1 MDDAEARWRP
11 IPSTPMESMPQRRTY
26 PYWMADGIIAVGLA
40 LIAVF
45 QLANAGEGL
54 QGLFRRAPDG
64 WAYLLAL
71 TQTLP
76 LAFRRIRPIPVLFIV
91 AGSFMID
98 RGLDYP
104 SSIAVAGVLFAFHS
118 LGSELPRRQSLVI
131 GLGAAGV
138 LTLFTLSG
146 VAYNESVDF
155 GTVLLVLVGSVLP
168 LFLGREV
175 HERRRYLTELE
186 ERTKLLERDREE
198 RARRAVREERARIA
212 RELHDVVA
220 HEMTVMTIQAAAA
233 SRVLDRD
240 PDKAAEALTAIEEA
254 GHDAL
259 AEMRRLLGLL
269 RTEEQTAT
277 RSPQPGLARLDGLV
291 EQMAE
296 AGLSIDVVI
305 AGTPR
310 PLPAGIDLSAYRII
324 QESLT
329 NTLKHGGP
337 AVRAKVQLE
346 FADRE
351 LGLEVTDDGRGAA
364 EALATQDGGG
374 HGLLGM
380 QERVA
385 LLGGEFSS
393 GPRSGGG
400 YKVTARIPVPA

>member
-1 MDDAEARWRP
+1 
-11 IPSTPMESMPQRRTY
+11 METMPQRRTY
-26 PYWMADGIIAVGLA
+26 PYWMADGIIAAGLA
-40 LIAVF
+40 LISVF
-45 QLANAGEGL
+45 QLAWSNEAV
-54 QGLFRRAPDG
+54 QDLFRREPDG

-71 TQTLP
+71 AQTLP
-76 LAFRRIRPIPVLFIV
+76 LTFRRIRPIPVLFIV

-104 SSIAVAGVLFAFHS
+104 STIAVTGVLFAFHAI
-118 LGSELPRRQSLVI
+118 GSELPRRQSLVI
-131 GLGAAGV
+131 GLSTAGV

-146 VAYNESVDF
+146 VAYNESVEF
-155 GTVLLVLVGSVLP
+155 GTVILVLIGSILP

-186 ERTKLLERDREE
+186 ARTKLLERDREE

-233 SRVLDRD
+233 SRVLDSN
-240 PDKAAEALTAIEEA
+240 PSQAAEALTAIEAA

-269 RTEEQTAT
+269 RTDEQPAN
-277 RSPQPGLARLDGLV
+277 RSPQPGLQRLDGLV
-291 EQMAE
+291 EQMVE
-296 AGLSIDVVI
+296 AGLSIEVI
-305 AGTPR
+305 VEGTPR
-310 PLPAGIDLSAYRII
+310 PLPAGIDLNAYRII

-337 AVRAKVQLE
+337 DVSAQVHLE
-346 FADRE
+346 FTDQE
-351 LGLEVTDDGRGAA
+351 LGIEVTDDGRGAA
-364 EALATQDGGG
+364 EALSADDGG

-380 QERVA
+380 QERIA
-385 LLGGEFSS
+385 LLNGDFSS
-393 GPRSGGG
+393 GPRGGGG
-400 YKVTARIPVPA
+400 YRVAARIPVPV

>member
-1 MDDAEARWRP
+1 
-11 IPSTPMESMPQRRTY
+11 MPQRRNY

-45 QLANAGEGL
+45 QLAGSSSAL
-54 QGLFRRAPDG
+54 QDLFRREPDG

-71 TQTLP
+71 AQTLP
-76 LAFRRIRPIPVLFIV
+76 LTFRRIRPIPVLFIV

-104 SSIAVAGVLFAFHS
+104 STIAVTGILFAFHAI
-118 LGSELPRRQSLVI
+118 GSELPRRQSLVI
-131 GLGAAGV
+131 GLATAGV

-146 VAYNESVDF
+146 VAYNESVEF
-155 GTVLLVLVGSVLP
+155 GTVLLVLVGSILP

-198 RARRAVREERARIA
+198 RARRAVRDERARIA

-220 HEMTVMTIQAAAA
+220 HEMTVMTIQATAA
-233 SRVLDRD
+233 SRVLESD
-240 PDKAAEALTAIEEA
+240 PGKAAEALTAIEAA

-269 RTEEQTAT
+269 RTEEQPAN

-291 EQMAE
+291 EQMVE
-296 AGLSIDVVI
+296 AGLSIDVVV

-310 PLPAGIDLSAYRII
+310 PLPAGIDLNAYRII

-337 AVRAKVQLE
+337 DVRAQVQLE

-351 LGLEVTDDGRGAA
+351 LGIEITDDGRGAA
-364 EALATQDGGG
+364 AEALSTDDGG

-380 QERVA
+380 QERIA
-385 LLGGEFSS
+385 LLDGEFSS

-400 YKVTARIPVPA
+400 YRVAARIPVPA

>member
-1 MDDAEARWRP
+1 
-11 IPSTPMESMPQRRTY
+11 METMPQRRNY

-45 QLANAGEGL
+45 QLAGSSSAL
-54 QGLFRRAPDG
+54 QDLFRREPDG

-71 TQTLP
+71 AQTLP
-76 LAFRRIRPIPVLFIV
+76 LTFRRIRPIPVLFIV

-104 SSIAVAGVLFAFHS
+104 STIAVTGILFAFHAI
-118 LGSELPRRQSLVI
+118 GSELPRRQSLVI
-131 GLGAAGV
+131 GLATAGV

-146 VAYNESVDF
+146 VAYNESVEF
-155 GTVLLVLVGSVLP
+155 GTVLLVLVGSILP

-198 RARRAVREERARIA
+198 RARRAVRDERARIA

-220 HEMTVMTIQAAAA
+220 HEMTVMTIQATAA
-233 SRVLDRD
+233 SRVLESD
-240 PDKAAEALTAIEEA
+240 PGKAAEALTAIEAA

-269 RTEEQTAT
+269 RTEEQPAN

-291 EQMAE
+291 EQMVE
-296 AGLSIDVVI
+296 AGLSIDVVV

-310 PLPAGIDLSAYRII
+310 PLPAGIDLNAYRII

-337 AVRAKVQLE
+337 DVRAQVQLE

-351 LGLEVTDDGRGAA
+351 LGIEITDDGRGAA
-364 EALATQDGGG
+364 AEALSTDDGG

-380 QERVA
+380 QERIT
-385 LLGGEFSS
+385 LLDGEFSS

-400 YKVTARIPVPA
+400 YRVAARIPVPA

>member
-1 MDDAEARWRP
+1 
-11 IPSTPMESMPQRRTY
+11 MPQRRTY
-26 PYWMADGIIAVGLA
+26 PYWMADGLIAVGLA

-45 QLANAGEGL
+45 QLRAADGVFQE
-54 QGLFRRAPDG
+54 LFRREPDG

-76 LAFRRIRPIPVLFIV
+76 LTFRRIRPIPVLFIV
-91 AGSFMID
+91 AGSFMLD

-104 SSIAVAGVLFAFHS
+104 SSIAVAGIVFAFHS
-118 LGSELPRRQSLVI
+118 IGSQLPRRQSFVI
-131 GLGAAGV
+131 GLSAAGV
-138 LTLFTLSG
+138 LAAFTLSG
-146 VAYNESVDF
+146 VAYNESVEI

-186 ERTKLLERDREE
+186 ERTQLLERDREE
-198 RARRAVREERARIA
+198 RARRAVRAERARIA

-220 HEMTVMTIQAAAA
+220 HEMTVMTVQAAAA
-233 SRVLDRD
+233 GRVLDHD
-240 PDKAAEALTAIEEA
+240 PEKAAEALQAIEEA

-269 RTEEQTAT
+269 RTEEQPAN
-277 RSPQPGLARLDGLV
+277 RSPQPGLQRLDGLV
-291 EQMAE
+291 EQMVE
-296 AGLSIDVVI
+296 AGLSIEVI
-305 AGTPR
+305 VNGTPR

-337 AVRAKVQLE
+337 DVCAQVHLKFDDQ
-346 FADRE
+346 E
-351 LGLEVTDDGRGAA
+351 LGIEITDDGRGAA
-364 EALATQDGGG
+364 EALVADGGG

-385 LLGGEFSS
+385 LLDGDFSS
-393 GPRSGGG
+393 GPRGGGG
-400 YKVTARIPVPA
+400 YRVAARIPVPA

>member
-1 MDDAEARWRP
+1 
-11 IPSTPMESMPQRRTY
+11 METMPQRRTY
-26 PYWMADGIIAVGLA
+26 PYWMADGIIAAGLA

-45 QLANAGEGL
+45 QLAGSNGAL
-54 QGLFRRAPDG
+54 QELFRREPDG

-71 TQTLP
+71 AQTLP
-76 LAFRRIRPIPVLFIV
+76 LTLRRIRPIPVLFIV

-104 SSIAVAGVLFAFHS
+104 STIAVTGVLFAFHAI
-118 LGSELPRRQSLVI
+118 GSELPRRQSLVI
-131 GLGAAGV
+131 GLGTAAV

-146 VAYNESVDF
+146 VAYNESVEF
-155 GTVLLVLVGSVLP
+155 GTVLLVLVGSILP

-186 ERTKLLERDREE
+186 ERTRLLERDREE
-198 RARRAVREERARIA
+198 RARRAVRDERARIA

-233 SRVLDRD
+233 SRVLDSD
-240 PDKAAEALTAIEEA
+240 PSQAGEALTAIEAA

-269 RTEEQTAT
+269 RTDKQPAN
-277 RSPQPGLARLDGLV
+277 RSPQPGLQRLDGLV
-291 EQMAE
+291 EQMVE
-296 AGLSIDVVI
+296 AGLSIEVI
-305 AGTPR
+305 VEGTPR
-310 PLPAGIDLSAYRII
+310 PLPAGIDLNAYRII

-337 AVRAKVQLE
+337 NVCAQVQLE

-351 LGLEVTDDGRGAA
+351 LGIEITDDGRGAA
-364 EALATQDGGG
+364 EALSAEVGG

-380 QERVA
+380 QERIA
-385 LLGGEFSS
+385 LLDGKFSS

-400 YKVTARIPVPA
+400 YRVAARIPVPA

>member
-1 MDDAEARWRP
+1 
-11 IPSTPMESMPQRRTY
+11 METMPQRRNY

-45 QLANAGEGL
+45 QLAGSSSAL
-54 QGLFRRAPDG
+54 QDLFRREPDG

-71 TQTLP
+71 AQTLP
-76 LAFRRIRPIPVLFIV
+76 LTFRRIRPIPVLFIV

-104 SSIAVAGVLFAFHS
+104 STIAVTGILFAFHAI
-118 LGSELPRRQSLVI
+118 GSELPRRQSLVI
-131 GLGAAGV
+131 GLATAGV

-146 VAYNESVDF
+146 VAYNESVEF
-155 GTVLLVLVGSVLP
+155 GTVLLVLVGSILP

-198 RARRAVREERARIA
+198 RARRAVRDERARIA

-220 HEMTVMTIQAAAA
+220 HEMTVMTIQATAA
-233 SRVLDRD
+233 SRVLESD
-240 PDKAAEALTAIEEA
+240 PGKAAEALTAIEAA

-269 RTEEQTAT
+269 RTEEQPAN

-291 EQMAE
+291 EQMVE
-296 AGLSIDVVI
+296 AGLSIDVVV

-310 PLPAGIDLSAYRII
+310 PLPAGIDLNAYRII

-337 AVRAKVQLE
+337 DVRAQVQLE

-351 LGLEVTDDGRGAA
+351 LGIEVTDDGRGAA
-364 EALATQDGGG
+364 EALSAGDGG

-380 QERVA
+380 QERIA
-385 LLGGEFSS
+385 LLDGEFSS

-400 YKVTARIPVPA
+400 YRVAARIPVPA